1 MRAIRILALLVPLL
15 GAAGAA
21 RAAEA
26 DDDRFV
32 TGVLALV
39 LQIVHEAAVSPDPG
53 AAQKGVDRIL
63 SGENAQANRLAAG
76 LIADALED
84 VPAEQRLLLLA
95 IGRDLAAIA
104 RRERE
109 RAADEAARSLPP
121 AR

>member
-1 MRAIRILALLVPLL
+1 MRAIRILALLATLL
-15 GAAGAA
+15 GATSAA
-21 RAAEA
+21 RASYV

-53 AAQKGVDRIL
+53 GAQKSVDRIL
-63 SGENAQANRLAAG
+63 AGENAQANRIAAG
-76 LIADALED
+76 LIAEALED

-109 RAADEAARSLPP
+109 RAADEAARSPQP

>member
-1 MRAIRILALLVPLL
+1 MRAIRILALLATLL
-15 GAAGAA
+15 GATGAA
-21 RAAEA
+21 RASDV

-53 AAQKGVDRIL
+53 GAQKSVDRIL
-63 SGENAQANRLAAG
+63 AGENAQANRIAAG
-76 LIADALED
+76 LIAEALED

-109 RAADEAARSLPP
+109 RAADEAARSPQP